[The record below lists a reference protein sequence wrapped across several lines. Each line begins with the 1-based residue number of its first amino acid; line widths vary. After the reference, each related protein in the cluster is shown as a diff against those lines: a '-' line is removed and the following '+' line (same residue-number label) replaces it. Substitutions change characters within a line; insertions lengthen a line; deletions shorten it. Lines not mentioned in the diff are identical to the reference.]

1 MDGLVARGSYFL
13 SSSQE
18 VHKWGYYGVGALL
31 PAGSSRQDTMLLPTQ
46 SPCVLGKS
54 LVPGGGRDLAAPGL
68 PGLAGGTG

>member
-1 MDGLVARGSYFL
+1 MDGLVVRGSYFL

-31 PAGSSRQDTMLLPTQ
+31 PAGRTPRCCPHEAGACPGQ
-46 SPCVLGKS
+46 SP
-54 LVPGGGRDLAAPGL
+54 VPGGGQDLAAPGL